1 MQISSEFD
9 SIVKI
14 LNKKKKMIVQSLKD
28 ELERILGNM
37 KVIPE
42 TFTLN
47 HFSIVANHKAD
58 LQKCLDQIFPPLSIR
73 VDPSYY
79 DLSGPKFETR
89 TGFSDNVLFTRTFCD
104 SFSDEL
110 ELSRADLMFFP
121 EQKQKTKSKTKAT
134 NDHMEAP
141 TVSKDTI
148 DYIHSAQR
156 LSSIYSPNHNTNSPR
171 YQTADR
177 TINPFEKLSK
187 SPSANTTPV
196 KSEWRKKDAIRE
208 PFFLIGGKEI
218 SKTQSS
224 GKESMS
230 HAIEKRD
237 KKTKKQELSNKK
249 SSPKYLSASKTP
261 TGTLT
266 KVPDLF
272 STDMLAK
279 LTEEPTLEAA
289 ECSSSPGG
297 ILNPLKAQAIAER
310 GSISSSRK
318 TIGLNNACKRSMGKL
333 GSSDALNKVQQTGLE
348 ERQSHPIGS
357 SHGMLMISKSQS
369 PTNHYGKSIRGA
381 GRVDL
386 YCSQVDDR
394 VSLST
399 AIKPHVS
406 KIRNKPKALS
416 QNKFLS
422 NHFDKKL
429 KDDKSFTPL
438 FHK

>member
-1 MQISSEFD
+1 
-9 SIVKI
+9 
-14 LNKKKKMIVQSLKD
+14 MIVQTLKD

-37 KVIPE
+37 KVIPD

-121 EQKQKTKSKTKAT
+121 EQKQKAKSKTKAT
-134 NDHMEAP
+134 NDHIEAP
-141 TVSKDTI
+141 TVRNDTI

-156 LSSIYSPNHNTNSPR
+156 LSSIYSPNHNTYSPR
-171 YQTADR
+171 YHTADR
-177 TINPFEKLSK
+177 TINTLEKLSK
-187 SPSANTTPV
+187 PPSANTTPV

-208 PFFLIGGKEI
+208 PFSQIGGKEL

-230 HAIEKRD
+230 HEIEKRD
-237 KKTKKQELSNKK
+237 KKTKKPQLSNKN
-249 SSPKYLSASKTP
+249 SSPKYLSANKTH

-266 KVPDLF
+266 MVPDLF
-272 STDMLAK
+272 STDMLTK

-289 ECSSSPGG
+289 EYSASPRG

-310 GSISSSRK
+310 GSLSSSRK

-333 GSSDALNKVQQTGLE
+333 GSSDALNKVQQTRLE
-348 ERQSHPIGS
+348 GRQSYPIAIGS

-369 PTNHYGKSIRGA
+369 PTNHYGKSIRGG

-399 AIKPHVS
+399 TIKPHVS
-406 KIRNKPKALS
+406 KIRNRPKALS
-416 QNKFLS
+416 QNKSLS